1 VVTTQEIPPMAS
13 AELSPLAPLA
23 SDQERERSLLA
34 DVFHLAPSFM
44 AVLRGPRHVFELAND
59 RYLDLV
65 GRRDIVGRPVREA
78 LPEIEGQGF
87 FELLDRVYATGE
99 PFVGRDVRALIRRE
113 AAGALDERFIDF
125 VYQPMRGHGGAVE
138 GIFVHGVDVTDHKR
152 AEAAVRES
160 EERFRAAF
168 EQAAVGMVLADL
180 KGRITRVND
189 AFCRLVGYSADE
201 LIGRDSADYTH
212 PDDRGPNVGQIGRIE
227 AGEAPAAVYQKRYI
241 RKDGTTVWAQIS
253 LAPTRGHDGRLSGII
268 ALAEDVTDRK
278 LAEAQAA
285 AAREELAG
293 SEARFRQLADA
304 MPQIVFAARP
314 DGHVDYFNRRWYQY
328 TGLPEGEVGFESW
341 RHVHEPEGL
350 ERVVPAWAESLK
362 TGRPYQIEYRLRRAD
377 GEFRWHLG
385 RALPVRDG
393 RGEIVRWFG
402 TNTDIHD
409 YKLLQEQN
417 EQLLDSERHAR
428 AEAERASRMKDDFL
442 ATLSHELR
450 TPLNAILGWS
460 QILSTGGAPEP
471 QDLEEGL
478 AVIGRNARAQTQII
492 EDLLDMSRIISGKVR
507 LDVRPLD
514 VAAVVRAALDTVR
527 HAAEAKTI
535 RLQSALDPTAGGV
548 VGDPNR
554 LQQVFWN
561 LLSNAIKFTPAGG
574 HVQVSLR
581 CQGGHV
587 EVAVADTGQGI
598 TAEFLPYVFDRFRQ
612 ADASTTRQ
620 HGGLGLGLSI
630 VKHLVELHGGSVRA
644 ASGGAGRGATFTV
657 SLPQSAARA
666 GPHQPAARSSP
677 AREAPAELYRDA
689 RRHLR
694 DVDVLVVD
702 DEADARAV
710 VRRLLED
717 CGAAVRTASSA
728 RDAMD
733 LFCAKPPDVLVCDIG
748 MPGEDGYSL
757 IRRVRTLGKDAG
769 GAVPAL
775 ALTAYARAEDRMRA
789 VLAGFQMHV
798 VKPVEPVEQVTMV
811 ASLARRVGE

>member
-1 VVTTQEIPPMAS
+1 MAS
-13 AELSPLAPLA
+13 AESSPLANVYN
-23 SDQERERSLLA
+23 DQERERSLLA
-34 DVFHLAPSFM
+34 DVFHLSPSFM

-65 GRRDIVGRPVREA
+65 GRRGVVGRPVREA

-87 FELLDRVYATGE
+87 LELLDRVYATGE
-99 PFVGRDVRALIRRE
+99 PFVGRDVRAMIRRDSG
-113 AAGALDERFIDF
+113 GALDERFIDF
-125 VYQPMRGHGGAVE
+125 VYQPVRSPDGAVE

-189 AFCRLVGYSADE
+189 AFCRLVGYSAGA

-212 PDDRGPNVGQIGRIE
+212 PDDRAPNAGQLGRIE
-227 AGEAPAAVYQKRYI
+227 AGEAPAAVYEKRYI
-241 RKDGTTVWAQIS
+241 RKDGTTVWAKIS
-253 LAPTRGHDGRLSGII
+253 VAPTRGSEGRMSGII
-268 ALAEDVTDRK
+268 ALAEDVTDRT

-285 AAREELAG
+285 AAREALAG

-341 RHVHEPEGL
+341 RHVHEREGL
-350 ERVVPAWAESLK
+350 DRVIAVWGESLA
-362 TGRPYQIEYRLRRAD
+362 TGRPYEIEYRLRRAD

-385 RALPVRDG
+385 RALPVRDE
-393 RGEIVRWFG
+393 RGKIVRWFG
-402 TNTDIHD
+402 TNTDVHD

-428 AEAERASRMKDDFL
+428 GEAERASRMKDDFL

-460 QILSTGGAPEP
+460 QILGTGGPPEP

-478 AVIGRNARAQTQII
+478 AVIERNARAQTQII

-507 LDVRPLD
+507 LDVGPLD
-514 VAAVVRAALDTVR
+514 VAAVVRASLDTVR

-535 RLQSALDPTAGGV
+535 RLQPALHPTNGEV
-548 VGDPNR
+548 IGDANR

-581 CQGGHV
+581 REGGHV
-587 EVAVADTGQGI
+587 EVSVADTGPGI
-598 TAEFLPYVFDRFRQ
+598 SAEFLPYVFDRFRQ
-612 ADASTTRQ
+612 ADASTTRR

-644 ASGGAGRGATFTV
+644 ASAGAGRGATFTV
-657 SLPQSAARA
+657 SLPSSAARA
-666 GPHQPAARSSP
+666 EPQQPAAERPP
-677 AREAPAELYRDA
+677 ATEAPAEVYRDA

-702 DEADARAV
+702 DEPDARSV

-717 CGAAVRTASSA
+717 CGAAVRTAASA
-728 RDAMD
+728 REAID
-733 LFCAKPPDVLVCDIG
+733 LFRAKPPDVLVCDIG

-757 IRRVRTLGKDAG
+757 IRRVRDLGKDAG
-769 GAVPAL
+769 GGVPAL

-789 VLAGFQMHV
+789 VRAGFQMHV
-798 VKPVEPVEQVTMV
+798 VKPVEPVELVTMV
-811 ASLARRVGE
+811 ASLARQVGA